1 MQLYGKYYTYCTA
14 DTYCCHDNTE
24 SCNRLSVA
32 QIIGIVCGVV
42 AFIVKGVLCVCGVV
56 AFIVKGVLCVCG
68 VVAFIVK
75 GVLCVCCC
83 ISKYRARAEM
93 MRQPKQANVIYIT
106 TTGQTPTGY
115 STPPSYSHT
124 QYGWQSPYPAYNHG
138 QATTAKTNSLTD

>member
-32 QIIGIVCGVV
+32 QIIGI
-42 AFIVKGVLCVCGVV
+42 
-56 AFIVKGVLCVCG
+56 VCG

-138 QATTAKTNSLTD
+138 QATTAKC